1 VDDSRKFILKLWS
14 EGYYKEQIARGIRI
28 RAPVIV
34 KRGSE
39 EVMFFLVIFGAFF
52 ILAIFTR
59 SSH

>member
-1 VDDSRKFILKLWS
+1 MDDSRNFIAKSLC
-14 EGYYKEQIARGIRI
+14 EGLHQEQIARGIRI